1 MQATWHGFT
10 TPQPLQCLSA
20 PVSAMPLASRCSLL
34 NVHLFFF
41 LFFPPPPSLSG
52 TTALHA
58 AAIGN
63 YSAVIRLLLTKGK
76 ADPNTQDL
84 AKRTPLHYAAERG
97 LLSACEDLVRGNAS
111 IEVVDRCGLTPPQ
124 AAQKAGFADVAAAMR
139 SVSGRASAVNN
150 DDEDSESFV

>member
-1 MQATWHGFT
+1 MCIF
-10 TPQPLQCLSA
+10 
-20 PVSAMPLASRCSLL
+20 
-34 NVHLFFF
+34 FFF

-139 SVSGRASAVNN
+139 SVSGRASAVNS